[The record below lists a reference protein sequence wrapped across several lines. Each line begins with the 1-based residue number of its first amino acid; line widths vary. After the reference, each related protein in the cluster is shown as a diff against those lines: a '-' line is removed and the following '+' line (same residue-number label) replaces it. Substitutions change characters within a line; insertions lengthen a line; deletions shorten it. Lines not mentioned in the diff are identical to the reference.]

1 MAEGTIKNRIVIE
14 GEAEYK
20 KALAEI
26 NRALKE
32 SKSELKA
39 VAAEYAASGNSAKG
53 LTAQI
58 ATLEKTHAQQSEQ
71 LQLMQE
77 HLTKVTAAYGENS
90 REAVDLRTK
99 INNARAEMAKTSG
112 ELTQLRTRLDA
123 AGDAMD
129 DLASGAGG
137 AEKGLERIGD
147 EADSAQDRVGD
158 LGDELGGLGDLVP
171 DLKGKLAGALTIGAI
186 GKGIGEAFSL
196 ANDELVAW
204 QNLAAYTGETGDN
217 LERLKD
223 TSRTVYQA
231 GYGDSLMEVTTSVAQ
246 IYQQTGMMDDDLAHC
261 VETALT
267 LSRVFGMDVGE
278 STRAVSALMQN
289 FGIDAETAYDL
300 IVTGA
305 QNGAD
310 KNGNLL
316 DTINEYSPYFAQ
328 SGKGADEFFAALIE
342 GAQAG
347 VYDVDKIG
355 DAWKEFMLRVTSG
368 EDGPKDALKELG
380 FAATDVTKKIAA
392 GGPAADLAT
401 QQIVQA
407 LYSVEDP
414 FKRNQLG
421 VALFGTQWE
430 DTGGRCLE
438 VFANMEQGLGDVTGA
453 GETLNKVTMSDF
465 DTALEGTKRR
475 IHALIAEFVS
485 PTAQQAAYLLSGFNA
500 LLDGKGEEGFWQA
513 AAIDSGVQD
522 QNVAERQQLM
532 ETYGLS
538 EGEAFLAQIR
548 GGDVDA
554 ALAYR
559 DQVTFPERAKK
570 AVTGWFTTLET
581 AREGMGR
588 IAADG
593 FTALQEHIRG
603 FAVDAA
609 DAIGSAYEQI
619 ASAGSEQSAA
629 ISEAFFGGAEAD
641 TDEEAAG
648 ETAQRWVDV
657 LRGNVESKA
666 AEQEQ
671 STALGGM
678 LAGMLPDDTVLT
690 DAAKTFAGSHKAAI
704 VGQMTE
710 VYGQED
716 DEDFKA
722 WQDFQTAMIESA
734 ADESLVAA
742 MELGEDEA
750 QETIDAISSSSPAAR
765 RMGEYF
771 GGEIVSG
778 TEDGA
783 EGMYDAGASAAQGAI
798 DGARS
803 GEDAMYNAGKALG
816 GAFRRGFQEEMQ
828 IHSPSRAAM
837 EDMAY
842 VTEGYLTQAERD
854 RSRIAGGAAALA
866 DALRE
871 GFGRPELAM
880 PELAGG
886 DGGGLSAGALAQA
899 IREELSGMAVMLDG
913 ERVGTLTEVYSSRA
927 TSDRVAGTVRGQSS
941 LSKNW

>member
-71 LQLMQE
+71 LAIMQE
-77 HLTKVTAAYGENS
+77 HLDKVTAAYGENS

-99 INNARAEMAKTSG
+99 INNARAEMAKTGG

-123 AGDAMD
+123 TGDAMD
-129 DLASGAGG
+129 DLSAGTGG
-137 AEKGLERIGD
+137 AEKGLARIGD
-147 EADSAQDRVGD
+147 EADDAQSKVGD
-158 LGDELGGLGDLVP
+158 LGDELGGLDDLVP

-217 LERLKD
+217 LERLKGM
-223 TSRTVYQA
+223 SRDVYNE
-231 GYGDSLMEVTTSVAQ
+231 GYGESLMEVTTSVSQ
-246 IYQQTGMMDDDLAHC
+246 IYQQTGLMDDDLAHC
-261 VETALT
+261 VETALS

-380 FAATDVTKKIAA
+380 FAASDVTKKIAA

-407 LYSVEDP
+407 LASVEDP
-414 FKRNQLG
+414 FERNRLG

-430 DTGGRCLE
+430 DTGGRCLD
-438 VFANMEQGLGDVTGA
+438 VFASMEDGLDDVTGA
-453 GETLNKVTMSDF
+453 SETLNKVTMSDF
-465 DTALEGTKRR
+465 DAALEGTKRR
-475 IHALIAEFVS
+475 IGALFAEFFT
-485 PTAQQAAYLLSGFNA
+485 PHAQQAANLLNGFNA
-500 LLDGKGEEGFWQA
+500 VLDGKGVEGFWQA
-513 AAIDSGVQD
+513 AAIDSGEQD
-522 QNVAERQQLM
+522 KNVAERQRLM
-532 ETYGLS
+532 DEYGLD
-538 EGEAFLAQIR
+538 EGEAFLAQIH

-559 DQVTFPERAKK
+559 GQVEATEKAKS
-570 AVTGWFTTLET
+570 AIAGWFDTLEQ
-581 AREGMGR
+581 ARENMGAM
-588 IAADG
+588 AAES
-593 FTALQEHIRG
+593 FTSLQEHVKGMSI
-603 FAVDAA
+603 AAA
-609 DAIGSAYEQI
+609 DAIGSAYEAI
-619 ASAGSEQSAA
+619 ISAGSEKSQSL
-629 ISEAFFGGAEAD
+629 SEAFFGGAEAD
-641 TDEEAAG
+641 TDEAAAG
-648 ETAQRWVDV
+648 DTAQRWVDV
-657 LRGNVESKA
+657 LRGSVESKA
-666 AEQEQ
+666 AQQEQ
-671 STALGGM
+671 STALSGM
-678 LAGMLPDDTVLT
+678 LSGMLPDETALSET
-690 DAAKTFAGSHKAAI
+690 AKTFAGSHKASI
-704 VGQMTE
+704 VAQMQE
-710 VYGQED
+710 AYGQED
-716 DEDFKA
+716 DEDFAA
-722 WQDFQTAMIESA
+722 WQDFQAAMIESA
-734 ADESLVAA
+734 VDESLVAA
-742 MELGEDEA
+742 GKLGEDEA
-750 QETIDAISSSSPAAR
+750 QETIDAISYSSPSAR

-783 EGMYDAGASAAQGAI
+783 DGMYEAGANAAQGAI

-803 GEDAMYNAGKALG
+803 GEDAMYEAGAALA
-816 GAFRRGFQEEMQ
+816 GAFRRGFQNKML
-828 IHSPSRAAM
+828 IKSPSRAAM
-837 EDMAY
+837 EDMSY
-842 VTEGYLTQAERD
+842 VTDGFLIQAERD
-854 RSRIAGGAAALA
+854 EARIAGGAAALA
-866 DALRE
+866 DALRD

-880 PELAGG
+880 PEIASG
-886 DGGGLSAGALAQA
+886 GGGLSAGALAQA
-899 IREELSGMAVMLDG
+899 IREELSGMAFYLDA
-913 ERVGTLTEVYSSRA
+913 ESMSVRLEPYVSRA
-927 TSDRVAGTVRGQSS
+927 TSDRISATAQGQSS
-941 LSKNW
+941 RAKSW